1 MKTLYVSQQ
10 GCYVALKQESLVIR
24 QGKDILARV
33 QLPLLEQVLIF
44 GKAQVTTQAIHVCL
58 ARQIPI
64 LYLSRMG
71 YCYGRILAIEQGY
84 RPLFRYQQQLGLP
97 ERLMVARLIVFA
109 KLKNS
114 RVILQRQQ
122 RRLGLDALNTVLR
135 DLDYFA
141 KMAAQAS
148 ILSKLNGYEGA
159 AANAYFSAF
168 SLCLS
173 SPEFTFVARSRRPPG
188 NPVNALLSFG
198 YQVLWNHLLTLI
210 EFQGLDPY
218 QGCLHEGSERH
229 AALASD
235 LIEEFRAPII
245 DSLVLYMINN
255 SMVKAD
261 RDFEFHN
268 GGCFL
273 NESGRRSFLAAFVQ
287 RMEEIITLEEGG
299 HYPRWHLLLRQV
311 KRYKQFIYAPS
322 RGYEPYRIR

>member
-10 GCYVALKQESLVIR
+10 GCYVALQKESLVIR
-24 QGKDILARV
+24 RGDEILAKV

-84 RPLFRYQQQLGLP
+84 RALLRYQQQLGLS
-97 ERLMVARLIVFA
+97 ERLGIARSIVLA
-109 KLKNS
+109 KIKNC

-122 RRLGLDALNTVLR
+122 RRLGPDCFGTVLR

-141 KMAAQAS
+141 EMAVQAS
-148 ILSKLNGYEGA
+148 SLSKLNGYEGA
-159 AANAYFSAF
+159 AANVYFSAF
-168 SLCLS
+168 GQCLS
-173 SPEFTFVARSRRPPG
+173 SSDFNFVARSRRPPG

-198 YQVLWNHLLTLI
+198 YQLLWNHLLTLI

-245 DSLVLYMINN
+245 DSLVLYLVNN

-261 RDFEFHN
+261 RDFRFQD

-273 NESGRRSFLAAFVQ
+273 NESGRRCFLTAFVQ
-287 RMEEIITLEEGG
+287 RMEEIVTLDDGG

-311 KRYKQFIYAPS
+311 KRYKKFVYAPTQ
-322 RGYEPYRIR
+322 GYEPYRIR